1 MLVELSVMEQ
11 RYKAVMEVLEAKIP
25 VTEVAERYG
34 VSRQSVHAWV
44 RRYRSDGIGAL
55 IDRSHKPRGH
65 PAQIDPVVE
74 AAICELRRQHP
85 AMGPGHWSIG
95 WPRKG
100 SPLCRRARP
109 SIGYSC
115 ATT

>member
-11 RYKAVMEVLEAKIP
+11 RYKAVMEVLEARIP

-55 IDRSHKPRGH
+55 IDRTHKPRGH
-65 PAQIDPVVE
+65 PAQIEPTLE
-74 AAICELRRQHP
+74 AAICELRSQHP
-85 AMGPGHWSIG
+85 RYGPRTLVYW
-95 WPRKG
+95 
-100 SPLCRRARP
+100 LA
-109 SIGYSC
+109 
-115 ATT
+115 